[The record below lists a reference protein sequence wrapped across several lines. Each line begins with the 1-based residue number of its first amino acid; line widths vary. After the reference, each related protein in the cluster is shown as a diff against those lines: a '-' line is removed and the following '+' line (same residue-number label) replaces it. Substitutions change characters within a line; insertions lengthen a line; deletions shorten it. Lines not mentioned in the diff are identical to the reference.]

1 MKFDLDT
8 AWKDTMGLLSRNIG
22 LLAVLAGVFFFLP
35 YAGFMIAVPEMG
47 AMQSAQAGGD
57 FEVVM
62 AAVTELYLEYWW
74 VFLLLAL
81 IQGVGLLGMLALVRR
96 RANPTVGEALATGAR
111 SVPSYIAAQL
121 LQTALIVIVATLLL
135 TVGALTGLSAL
146 AVLGG
151 IIAFVITC
159 YIVTKLSLAAPVIAI
174 EGQLNPVKALQR
186 SWSLTRG
193 NSMRLFLFYLLLT
206 VAFIVVSAVVSL
218 VLGLVFALAGEQG
231 ALLGEAIVSGLL
243 NAVMIVLM
251 VCVMAAVH
259 TQFSRLATAPQPD
272 AED

>member
-8 AWKDTMGLLSRNIG
+8 AWKDTMGLLSRNFG

-135 TVGALTGLSAL
+135 TVGALTGLNAL

-259 TQFSRLATAPQPD
+259 TQFSRLNSAPVPD

>member
-8 AWKDTMGLLSRNIG
+8 AWKDTTGLLSRNLG

-47 AMQSAQAGGD
+47 TMQSAQASGD

-135 TVGALTGLSAL
+135 TVGALTGLNAL

-259 TQFSRLATAPQPD
+259 TQFSRLTSAPQPD

>member
-8 AWKDTMGLLSRNIG
+8 AWKDTMGLLSRNLG

-47 AMQSAQAGGD
+47 AMQSAQASGD
-57 FEVVM
+57 FDVVM
-62 AAVTELYLEYWW
+62 AAVTELYLDYWW

-135 TVGALTGLSAL
+135 TVGALTGLNAL

-272 AED
+272 ADD

>member
-8 AWKDTMGLLSRNIG
+8 AWKDTMGLLSRNFG

-135 TVGALTGLSAL
+135 TVGALTGLNAL

-243 NAVMIVLM
+243 NAVMFVLM

>member
-8 AWKDTMGLLSRNIG
+8 AWKDTMGLLSRNFG

-62 AAVTELYLEYWW
+62 AAVTELYLDYWW

-135 TVGALTGLSAL
+135 TVGALTGLNAL

>member
-8 AWKDTMGLLSRNIG
+8 AWKDTMGLLSRNFG

-111 SVPSYIAAQL
+111 SVPSYMAAQL

-186 SWSLTRG
+186 SWSLTRV
-193 NSMRLFLFYLLLT
+193 NSMSLFLFYLLLT
-206 VAFIVVSAVVSL
+206 DAFIVVSAVVSL

>member
-47 AMQSAQAGGD
+47 TMQSAQASGD
-57 FEVVM
+57 FDVVM

-135 TVGALTGLSAL
+135 TVGALTGLNAL